1 MCYNIC
7 MISQNI
13 KKLVESPSAG
23 VIRKMFEE
31 GNLLKQKYGEDKVF
45 DFSLGNPDLDPPE
58 PVVEQIKLV
67 AADKTHLCHG
77 YMPNAGYKEA
87 REAMAQKTSLEQGV
101 PVDFSNVVMAVGAA
115 GALNV
120 TLKSLLNNGDEV
132 IVPCPYFTEYDHY
145 IHNGGSEIVRVKTKD
160 DFGLDADTIKAAL
173 NEKTAAILINSPNN
187 PSGRI
192 YSDEEIQAVINVLE
206 EHGNKTGRYPY
217 IICDEPYRAITYGK
231 KVAAVFPKYKY
242 SVIVTSFAKNLSL
255 PGERIGYVCVNP
267 ACPEAKDFIAA
278 AIFSTRILGFVN
290 APALFQKV
298 IAKSWNAPCDYSLYE
313 KRRNEICE
321 VMDYAGLKYAVPD
334 GAFYLFVKV
343 PDGWND
349 DDMAFTNHLK
359 KYNILCAPGSGFGG
373 KGWFRI
379 AYCCSEKTILNSK
392 EAFKQAVQEK

>member
-1 MCYNIC
+1 

-101 PVDFSNVVMAVGAA
+101 PVDFSNIVMAVGAA

-120 TLKSLLNNGDEV
+120 TLKSLLNDGDEV

-145 IHNGGSEIVRVKTKD
+145 IHNSNGEIVRVKTKD

-192 YSDEEIQAVINVLE
+192 YSDEEIQAVVNVLE

-267 ACPEAKDFIAA
+267 SCPEAKDFIAA

-313 KRRNEICE
+313 KRRNEICQ

-379 AYCCSEKTILNSK
+379 AYCCSEQTILNSK
-392 EAFKQAVQEK
+392 EAFKRAVEEK